1 MVDLTG
7 RVAIVTGAG
16 RGLGRSHA
24 ELLAALGAS
33 VVVNDLGTDVRGA
46 GADPGPAVAAAE
58 RIIAAGNTALAN
70 TDDIG
75 TETGGQSVVDAALE
89 AFGRLDIVVFN
100 AGIVANQP
108 FGATPVQDVLR
119 SIQTNLL
126 SLWFVGQPAW
136 GQMLADRYGRM
147 VLTSSAAFYGHPFA
161 SPYAAAKGGMGAAA
175 RSLAQEAEELGV
187 DIKVNGIVPS
197 ASTRTGR
204 ESQRRR
210 WQGLLSAAEVSPLVA
225 CLAAAECPV
234 NGELLHVGGT
244 LVARAVWGQS
254 HGWAKGEGGLTVD
267 EVLARLPDIARE
279 TDIEVPRNTNDST
292 DLCYTRVT
300 GRTDRLP
307 ADDII
312 GGMEVEEGH

>member
-46 GADPGPAVAAAE
+46 GADPGAAMAAAE
-58 RIIAAGNTALAN
+58 RIAAAGHPAIAN
-70 TDDIG
+70 DDDVG
-75 TETGGQSVVDAALE
+75 TEAGGQSVVDAAID
-89 AFGRLDIVVFN
+89 AFGRLDIVVLN
-100 AGIVANQP
+100 AGIVASHP
-108 FGATPVQDVLR
+108 FGATPAEDVLR

-136 GQMLADRYGRM
+136 RQMVDAGYGRL
-147 VLTSSAAFYGHPFA
+147 VLTSSAAFYGHPFV
-161 SPYAAAKGGMGAAA
+161 SPYAAAKGGMAAAA
-175 RSLAQEAEELGV
+175 RSLAREAEELGI

-204 ESQRRR
+204 ESQRQR

-234 NGELLHVGGT
+234 NGELLHAGGT

-254 HGWAKGEGGLTVD
+254 HGWAKGQAGLTVD
-267 EVLARLPDIARE
+267 EVLERLPDIARE
-279 TDIEVPRNTNDST
+279 TDIQVPRSTNDST
-292 DLCYTRVT
+292 NLCYTRVT

-307 ADDII
+307 ADDIV
-312 GGMEVEEGH
+312 GGIEVDETS